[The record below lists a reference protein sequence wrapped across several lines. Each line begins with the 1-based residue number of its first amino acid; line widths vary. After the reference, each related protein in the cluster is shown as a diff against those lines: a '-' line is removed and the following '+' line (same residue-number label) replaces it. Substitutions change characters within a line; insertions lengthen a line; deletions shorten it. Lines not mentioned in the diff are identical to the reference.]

1 MIFPFVIT
9 WMLFHGHFLQCCK
22 QYWSS
27 YWRFSRS
34 IFHII
39 PAAHWH
45 IIDVKGRKKWDR
57 FLKLDLSRNSPLF
70 TRLFRE
76 WRRISELK
84 YFYFLDWIPR
94 KSPLTHESHHH
105 FGLFTLVMAH
115 CGTDTRK
122 KNTMLTCWSPRPW
135 RRLPCFH
142 WTRCR
147 PHCITLAFSHLVT
160 RIKAMIWQN
169 LEVRSLEYGRM
180 TQDNIYIMVD

>member
-1 MIFPFVIT
+1 MLSRDSEDQIWSRVVFELVIWWT
-9 WMLFHGHFLQCCK
+9 QPWGPLCLWQC
-22 QYWSS
+22 
-27 YWRFSRS
+27 
-34 IFHII
+34 
-39 PAAHWH
+39 
-45 IIDVKGRKKWDR
+45 
-57 FLKLDLSRNSPLF
+57 LKLDLSTNSHFFTTLF
-70 TRLFRE
+70 GE
-76 WRRISELK
+76 WRHFSELK

-94 KSPLTHESHHH
+94 KSPLTLESHHH

-169 LEVRSLEYGRM
+169 LEVQRCWSLEYGRM
-180 TQDNIYIMVD
+180 TQDNIVD

>member
-1 MIFPFVIT
+1 MFILPNIYFTEFYSTV
-9 WMLFHGHFLQCCK
+9 LFLGGPYSLLHYHYRLKSAYSEKGE
-22 QYWSS
+22 
-27 YWRFSRS
+27 
-34 IFHII
+34 
-39 PAAHWH
+39 PPP
-45 IIDVKGRKKWDR
+45 IDQLPNLEFDH
-57 FLKLDLSRNSPLF
+57 
-70 TRLFRE
+70 

-84 YFYFLDWIPR
+84 YFYFLDWIPL
-94 KSPLTHESHHH
+94 KSPLTHESHHY

-160 RIKAMIWQN
+160 RIKAVIWQN
-169 LEVRSLEYGRM
+169 LEVRSLEYGRV
-180 TQDNIYIMVD
+180 TQDNIYIIVD